1 MRYTHFTKD
10 ERNELSILRTKGYS
24 LRAIA
29 RVMEKS
35 PSSVSRELRRNAV
48 RGMYDPRKATHK
60 AYVRRKYSKYQ
71 GMKIRQRPELERYVT
86 MHLVRHWSPEQIA
99 GRWNR
104 EHEYTLHYNAIYK
117 YLRSIYGLPYA
128 KYLRRSRR
136 WPSGRR
142 SRYMHRQ
149 SVSRRI
155 FIDARP
161 KIVNQRRR
169 IGDFEGDTLGVPKR
183 SRETLAALLD
193 RKSRYLLAQR
203 IARVGLA
210 MDAFKRMTAAIRPL
224 TFTFDNGVE
233 NARYEELGVPTYF
246 CHPFSSWEKG
256 SLEHAFKLLR
266 EFIPKKS
273 VLAKYTDAEIDL
285 FVSLLNQRPRKCLR
299 YQTPCEIF
307 KGRSHLKECCT

>member
-10 ERNELSILRTKGYS
+10 ERNELSILRMKGYS

-29 RVMEKS
+29 RVMRKS
-35 PSSVSRELRRNAV
+35 PSSVSRELGRNAV
-48 RGMYDPRKATHK
+48 RGSYDPKKASHK

-71 GMKIRQRPELERYVT
+71 GMKIKERIELERYVIAKL
-86 MHLVRHWSPEQIA
+86 MLRWSPEQIA

-104 EHEYTLHYNAIYK
+104 ETKDNLHYSAIYK
-117 YLRSIYGLPYA
+117 YLRSVYGFRYA

-136 WPSGRR
+136 WLSGRR
-142 SRYMHRQ
+142 ARYVHRQ
-149 SVSRRI
+149 SVARRV

-161 KIVNQRRR
+161 AIVNYRRR

-193 RKSRYLLAQR
+193 RKSRYFLARR

-210 MDAFKRMTAAIRPL
+210 MNAFKEMAAITHPL

-233 NARYEELGVPTYF
+233 NAGYEKLGVPTYF

-273 VLAKYTDAEIDL
+273 VLARYTDEEIDS
-285 FVSLLNQRPRKCLR
+285 FISLLNHRPRKCLN
-299 YQTPCEIF
+299 YEMPCEIF
-307 KGRSHLKECCT
+307 KGRSHSKECCT